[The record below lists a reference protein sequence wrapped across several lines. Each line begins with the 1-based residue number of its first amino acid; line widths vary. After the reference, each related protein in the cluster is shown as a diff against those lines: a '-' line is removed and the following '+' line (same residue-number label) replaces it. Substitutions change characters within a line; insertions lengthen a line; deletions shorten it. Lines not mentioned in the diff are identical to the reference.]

1 MESTPTA
8 LGCAEARAFDALAR
22 DFARARSLPGVEVRR
37 LSFTLAG
44 RPATVEI
51 AGAELFD
58 RLAPAL
64 SHLATDAPQTA
75 RARGF
80 SATLWDADATG
91 IRNVPAAPGDDPTAP
106 AHVTVSADGR
116 FVVQRRTHAVVGHD
130 RARGAVAGWFSGVA
144 RLPLYDRGRPLHPQ
158 ILLANQD
165 RGAPPLHAALVARG
179 GRGALLVGAGGSGK
193 TTASLAC
200 LLAGFDFLGDDY
212 ISLLRDDRG
221 RFVGHGVY
229 SSTHVD
235 PVHLRRFPA
244 LHAFAVPPSWE
255 GEDKAVVFLRDVVDR
270 VAGCGRLVRERPI
283 DALFLPS
290 VRGGS
295 TRVVPATAAEAGLRL
310 AQGGLALA
318 PHAGASGMAE
328 LFELAAAVPAFRLDL
343 GPDLAAIPKAIGAAL
358 DRLL

>member
-1 MESTPTA
+1 VETTPT
-8 LGCAEARAFDALAR
+8 AEARAFEALAR
-22 DFARARSLPGVEVRR
+22 GFERARSRPGIQVRR
-37 LSFTLAG
+37 LSFALAG
-44 RPATVEI
+44 RLARIEV
-51 AGAELFD
+51 AGDALFD
-58 RLAPAL
+58 QIAPAL
-64 SHLATDAPQTA
+64 SHLATDEQRGDGAP
-75 RARGF
+75 GF

-91 IRNVPAAPGDDPTAP
+91 IRDVPPAPGEDPTAR
-106 AHVTVSADGR
+106 ADVSVSADGR
-116 FVVQRRTHAVVGHD
+116 WVVQRRSHAVVGHD
-130 RARGAVAGWFSGVA
+130 RARGAVVGWFGGVA

-179 GRGALLVGAGGSGK
+179 GRGALLVGEGGSGK

-212 ISLLRDDRG
+212 VSLLRDDRG

-235 PVHLRRFPA
+235 PVHLRRFPELYA
-244 LHAFAVPPSWE
+244 RAVLPSWE
-255 GEDKAVVFLRDVVDR
+255 GEDKAVVFLRDVADR
-270 VAGCGRLVRERPI
+270 VAGCGRLLRESPI

-290 VRGGS
+290 VRGDA

-310 AQGGLALA
+310 VQGGLALA
-318 PHAGASGMAE
+318 PHAGAGRMAE

-343 GPDLAAIPKAIGAAL
+343 GPDLAAIPMAIEAAL
-358 DRLL
+358 AGLA